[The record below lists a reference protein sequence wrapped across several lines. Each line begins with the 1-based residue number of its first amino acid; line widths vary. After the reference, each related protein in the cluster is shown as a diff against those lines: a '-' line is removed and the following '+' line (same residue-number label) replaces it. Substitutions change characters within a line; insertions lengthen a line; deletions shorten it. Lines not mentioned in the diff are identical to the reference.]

1 MILVANPFQHLFHL
15 ANNRLGGHNLNL
27 TTKAKYPAK
36 ELWADSNRDFYFKM
50 LIINLI
56 DHHIRTKLVNH
67 SVHHAMKEAKP
78 DSFHLAIIHVGLETS
93 NSLRNNVAYIQN
105 WLRVLK
111 DDKRFIV
118 NASGKAEKAVNLILG
133 SVG

>member
-50 LIINLI
+50 LIINLTI
-56 DHHIRTKLVNH
+56 LQGIWNKL
-67 SVHHAMKEAKP
+67 P
-78 DSFHLAIIHVGLETS
+78 TL
-93 NSLRNNVAYIQN
+93 
-105 WLRVLK
+105 
-111 DDKRFIV
+111 
-118 NASGKAEKAVNLILG
+118 NASKRNRSGLPH
-133 SVG
+133 S